1 MDSNVSTMKRRL
13 FAAASAATYCAL
25 ILFGQESTAPAFEV
39 ASVKPSAPAAA
50 GGKKGGSGAADTGLF
65 SARGRT
71 LKALI
76 LMAYGIQ
83 DFQLF
88 GGPSWA
94 AVDRFDIQA
103 KPPETA
109 SREQMMLMLR
119 TLLAERFEL
128 RLHRE
133 TKELASYKLT
143 AAKNGPKFGP
153 QFRKVDEAA
162 LAAELKDRDSNLGI
176 PLGGT
181 MQEFASLIR
190 QNMRIIHP
198 PDSAWGAEAPP
209 VIDQT
214 GLPGLYSIFLKIHG
228 PTDDLPA
235 EVEAQLGLKMDL
247 RKVPTDVLVVDRAA
261 KPSEN

>member
-1 MDSNVSTMKRRL
+1 MKRRV
-13 FAAASAATYCAL
+13 FAAASAATFCAL
-25 ILFGQESTAPAFEV
+25 ILLGQEPTGPSFEV
-39 ASVKPSAPAAA
+39 ASVKPSAPAA
-50 GGKKGGSGAADTGLF
+50 GGGRKGGSGPADAGFF

-71 LKALI
+71 LNALI
-76 LMAYGIQ
+76 LMAYGLQ
-83 DFQLF
+83 DFQLS

-94 AVDRFDIQA
+94 AADRFDIQA

-133 TKELASYKLT
+133 TKELAEYVLT

-162 LAAELKDRDSNLGI
+162 LAAELKNRDSNLGV

-181 MQEFASLIR
+181 MQEFAFLIR
-190 QNMRIIHP
+190 QNMRMIHP
-198 PDSAWGAEAPP
+198 PDSAWGAEPPP

-228 PTDDLPA
+228 PTGDLPA

-247 RKVPTDVLVVDRAA
+247 RKVPTDVLVIDRAA

>member
-1 MDSNVSTMKRRL
+1 MKRRV
-13 FAAASAATYCAL
+13 FAAASAAIFCAL
-25 ILFGQESTAPAFEV
+25 ILLGQEPAAPSFEV
-39 ASVKPSAPAAA
+39 ASVKPSAPAAG
-50 GGKKGGSGAADTGLF
+50 GGKKGGPGAVDAGLF
-65 SARGRT
+65 SVRGRT
-71 LKALI
+71 LQALI

-83 DFQLF
+83 DFQLS
-88 GGPSWA
+88 GGPRWA
-94 AVDRFDIQA
+94 AADRFDIQA
-103 KPPETA
+103 KPSAPA

-119 TLLAERFEL
+119 TLLTERFEL

-133 TKELASYKLT
+133 TKELAEYALA

-153 QFRKVDEAA
+153 QFHKVDEAA
-162 LAAELKDRDSNLGI
+162 LTAELKDRDSNSGI

-181 MQEFASLIR
+181 MQEFAFLIR
-190 QNMRIIHP
+190 QNMRMIHP
-198 PDSAWGAEAPP
+198 PDSPWGAEAPP
-209 VIDQT
+209 VIDRT

-247 RKVPTDVLVVDRAA
+247 RKIPTEVLVIDRAA